1 MSRIKFIWS
10 TASESIR
17 NGWYNSDRLSHSS
30 RLAKPEITAVDRFW
44 FRRWSSHEPNQL
56 HKLIECI
63 SNVFWSPEYA
73 QKYKLCVS
81 TSKWRVSLVWEDWA
95 DKCSLHFPGF
105 ACKLAVSLVTGIKI
119 NAHSI
124 TLVCFCLNSEARG
137 WRHDSGKTQTN
148 KLEWWMILKI
158 SLRAKAGVC
167 ETLVKRKL
175 RLHSLYFPQNSL
187 TLTESRGEFSD
198 LHCIFR
204 LRALRWLR
212 VNIVVYHVYGSSAR
226 ISAARNALFSPIE
239 FSSPGIKTGV
249 WINSAALN

>member
-1 MSRIKFIWS
+1 MWS

-17 NGWYNSDRLSHSS
+17 NGWYNSDRPSCSS
-30 RLAKPEITAVDRFW
+30 RLAQPGLTAVDRFW

-95 DKCSLHFPGF
+95 DKCSLRFPGF

-119 NAHSI
+119 NVHSI

-158 SLRAKAGVC
+158 SFC
-167 ETLVKRKL
+167 I
-175 RLHSLYFPQNSL
+175 SLK
-187 TLTESRGEFSD
+187 T
-198 LHCIFR
+198 H
-204 LRALRWLR
+204 LRWLSPEGNS
-212 VNIVVYHVYGSSAR
+212 VICIVFLDFVRFADYVWTLLFTMFTEVQHVSAQ
-226 ISAARNALFSPIE
+226 LEMHF
-239 FSSPGIKTGV
+239 FLLL
-249 WINSAALN
+249 NSVRLELRPASESIQPL